1 LATVANR
8 NELVN
13 SKKAEEF
20 YAIVPDKK
28 KVIKLPRIKKDK
40 VRPVP
45 GCRPVVGLPLLG
57 VVRHLLEFGRRGVF
71 QTMRCI
77 VAAAC
82 VWLTVSSHTGR
93 GEVVSF
99 NFAGEVI
106 SRQDDTGLLGGGF
119 EAGSRF
125 AGVVSYDTA
134 DAGADWFPDNSHW
147 GLYSFDSSFNDSQ
160 DSRWRLLGL
169 LGGYAFR

>member
-1 LATVANR
+1 VANR

-57 VVRHLLEFGRRGVF
+57 VVRHLLEFGRRGS
-71 QTMRCI
+71 
-77 VAAAC
+77 
-82 VWLTVSSHTGR
+82 VSDYALYSCRRLRLAYRIITYRTGR
-93 GEVVSF
+93 GRIIQLRGRSH
-99 NFAGEVI
+99 FA
-106 SRQDDTGLLGGGF
+106 
-119 EAGSRF
+119 AG
-125 AGVVSYDTA
+125 
-134 DAGADWFPDNSHW
+134 
-147 GLYSFDSSFNDSQ
+147 
-160 DSRWRLLGL
+160 
-169 LGGYAFR
+169 